1 MKRSKF
7 MNKQMAS
14 ILCATLSVSMA
25 AGTPMAALAEE
36 PAANTGIVSEAD
48 ETAEMF
54 AEEGEAADKTALK
67 TVIDEA
73 DRIINDEADQYTAAS
88 IVIFKAAVNNSKIE
102 LYKENSRQKD
112 VDAAEKNVVD
122 AKTKL
127 VKRSTE
133 ELDINNLA
141 DGKYEVAVNLWN
153 AGSDSESMGN
163 AALDHSAILNVKD
176 GKYTLT
182 LMGTGM
188 KVGNLVGELESLRI
202 VADGANPAEDDS
214 NYTEIGVREEDGKYY
229 IDIELKNPT
238 ALTEYYYAG
247 IKVHAVNPNGDIMYP
262 MGKNWVDNRLR
273 VSWESLTVKEL
284 AVNPAGAD
292 LTAKAQEL
300 KEKYK
305 DGSAY
310 TEASYKKLTDA
321 IAEAEKIAV
330 KGGATDE
337 EIQAATEALEKAE
350 AGLQKLADKTALKA
364 AIDEAEH
371 IVNDEASPYTAA
383 SINIYKSVLNN
394 AKTEF
399 YKENSR
405 QKDVDAAEKTLV
417 EAKAKLVKRSAE
429 ELDINNLADGQ
440 YEVAVN
446 LWNADN
452 DSESMGNMAFDHT
465 AVLNVKNGK
474 YTLTLT
480 GEGMTVGTMVGK
492 LDSLRIVADG
502 AKPEKDESNY
512 TEIKA
517 REENGKYYIDVE
529 LKNPTAVTEYYYAGI
544 KVFAV
549 LPNGDVTYPMGQNWI
564 NNRLRIS
571 WESITLE
578 KLADPV
584 ESFVERLYTEVLG
597 RDADPNGLAAWTQNL
612 KDGKETGAKV
622 AMGFVDSDEF
632 KNKDMSDEEFLEIM
646 YRTFLGRPSDE
657 GGLKE
662 WKKVLDEGMSRMFVF
677 RGFVESDEFT
687 AICDDYDII
696 RGNVVLNAPMDQ
708 RENEDKTKFV
718 ARCYNV
724 FLGRKADA
732 DGLNSWVTQLVNG
745 SNNAKEAAKGFVMSD
760 EFQGRNLSN
769 EEYVK
774 TIYVGL
780 LDREADPKGLA
791 EWVKVLEN
799 GGSRLE
805 IFYGFAD
812 SKEFRELADSYGLAS
827 DWESTTV
834 K

>member
-1 MKRSKF
+1 
-7 MNKQMAS
+7 
-14 ILCATLSVSMA
+14 
-25 AGTPMAALAEE
+25 
-36 PAANTGIVSEAD
+36 
-48 ETAEMF
+48 
-54 AEEGEAADKTALK
+54 
-67 TVIDEA
+67 
-73 DRIINDEADQYTAAS
+73 
-88 IVIFKAAVNNSKIE
+88 
-102 LYKENSRQKD
+102 
-112 VDAAEKNVVD
+112 
-122 AKTKL
+122 
-127 VKRSTE
+127 
-133 ELDINNLA
+133 
-141 DGKYEVAVNLWN
+141 
-153 AGSDSESMGN
+153 
-163 AALDHSAILNVKD
+163 
-176 GKYTLT
+176 
-182 LMGTGM
+182 
-188 KVGNLVGELESLRI
+188 
-202 VADGANPAEDDS
+202 
-214 NYTEIGVREEDGKYY
+214 
-229 IDIELKNPT
+229 
-238 ALTEYYYAG
+238 
-247 IKVHAVNPNGDIMYP
+247 
-262 MGKNWVDNRLR
+262 
-273 VSWESLTVKEL
+273 
-284 AVNPAGAD
+284 
-292 LTAKAQEL
+292 
-300 KEKYK
+300 
-305 DGSAY
+305 
-310 TEASYKKLTDA
+310 
-321 IAEAEKIAV
+321 
-330 KGGATDE
+330 
-337 EIQAATEALEKAE
+337 
-350 AGLQKLADKTALKA
+350 
-364 AIDEAEH
+364 
-371 IVNDEASPYTAA
+371 
-383 SINIYKSVLNN
+383 
-394 AKTEF
+394 
-399 YKENSR
+399 
-405 QKDVDAAEKTLV
+405 
-417 EAKAKLVKRSAE
+417 
-429 ELDINNLADGQ
+429 
-440 YEVAVN
+440 
-446 LWNADN
+446 
-452 DSESMGNMAFDHT
+452 MGNMAFDHT